1 MFNRKIIRYLTL
13 WKEKKDRKP
22 LIIRGA
28 RQIGKTSAVE
38 MFAKENF
45 DNYVY
50 INMEDPDDAMN
61 FEGKISLSDFEKQ
74 VQIFKHKQLKTG
86 TLIFIDEVQQ
96 NPHLISLLRFFYEK
110 RPDLYVISAGS
121 LLEIRLKQAKI
132 SMPVGRTEYVFMYPL
147 DFFEY
152 LEAKGEKEL
161 LDYLQNIKLGA
172 KIIDSIHNKTMGVFK
187 EYILIGGMP
196 EAVKNFIENSDFD
209 SVQSIYSSLMKNFI
223 DDINKY
229 ANKSEI
235 EYLTKILRQS
245 PFYSGSKIKY
255 ENFGDLGIKSRE
267 VSNAMDILQHAM
279 LIKLVNS
286 TNSISVPLQVK
297 SKRAKKLLFLDTGF
311 YNYVYK
317 IPFNIDLQ
325 NFESFYRGNVFEQ
338 VVGQNII
345 AQDLHGDLDLFYW
358 TIDQDKGSAEV
369 DFCFSKGLN
378 IYAIEVKSG
387 KNKIS
392 KSLISFGRKIPNCKL
407 IKFHTGNTHFD
418 SKNKILNLPIY
429 LSPRVNEL

>member
-1 MFNRKIIRYLTL
+1 MFNRKIIRYLKL
-13 WKEKKDRKP
+13 WKEKKNRKP

-50 INMEDPDDAMN
+50 INMEDPDDANN
-61 FEGKISLSDFEKQ
+61 FEGEISLSNFEKQ
-74 VQIFKHKQLKTG
+74 VQVFKHKKLTPD
-86 TLIFIDEVQQ
+86 TLIFIDEIQQ

-121 LLEIRLKQAKI
+121 LLEIKLKQAKI
-132 SMPVGRTEYVFMYPL
+132 SMPVGRTEYIFMYPL

-152 LEAKGEKEL
+152 LEAKNEKEL
-161 LDYLQNIKLGA
+161 LNYLQNIKLGE
-172 KIIDSIHNKTMGVFK
+172 KIIDSIHNKTMEFFK

-196 EAVKNFIENSDFD
+196 EAVKNFIENGDFD
-209 SVQSIYSSLMKNFI
+209 SVQSVYSSLMKNFL

-229 ANKSEI
+229 ASKSEI
-235 EYLTKILRQS
+235 EYLIKILNQS

-255 ENFGDLGIKSRE
+255 ENFGNLGIKSRE
-267 VSNAMDILQHAM
+267 VSNAMDILKNAM
-279 LIKLVNS
+279 LINLIDS
-286 TNSISVPLQVK
+286 TNSTKIPLQEK
-297 SKRAKKLLFLDTGF
+297 SKRAKKLLFLDVGF

-317 IPFNIDLQ
+317 VPFNVDIQ
-325 NFESFYRGNVFEQ
+325 NLESFYRGNIFEQ
-338 VVGQNII
+338 VVGENII

-358 TIDQDKGSAEV
+358 AIDQDKGSAEV

-378 IYAIEVKSG
+378 IYGIEVKSG
-387 KNKIS
+387 NNQIS
-392 KSLISFGRKIPNCKL
+392 KSLLSFAKKAPHCKL
-407 IKFHTGNTHFD
+407 IKFHTGNTYIDH
-418 SKNKILNLPIY
+418 KNNILNLPVY
-429 LSPRVNEL
+429 LCSRINEI